1 MANRT
6 LVSSF
11 LTSLVFCTAAHAA
24 DAPTP
29 PKVTYQDHVLPLF
42 RNACLNCHNPD
53 KKKGDL
59 DLSTYAGLTAGGGSG
74 KVVLPGD
81 ADGSTLMKVITWSA
95 EPNMPPKGDKL
106 PDKDLATIR
115 TWIASGA
122 PENSGSK
129 IAAVKPKTDLAVVN
143 STAGKPTGPIAY
155 PKNLPLD
162 PVAIAKRPVALNSI
176 AASPWAPIV
185 AIGGQKQIVLYNS
198 DTLELL
204 GVLPFPEGIP
214 ASLRFSRNGS
224 LLLAGGGIGAK
235 SGRVVA
241 FDVNTGKRVTELG
254 EEFDVVLAA
263 DITPDQSHVALGTPL
278 RTLKLYSTSDG
289 SVEQSVKKHTDWV
302 LAVAFS
308 PDGKLLASADRA
320 GGMWVWEANTL
331 RERYNCAGH
340 RDAVNAVAFRGDS
353 QVVASGSQDGTI
365 KVWSMADGAN
375 ARTITGAHAGGVL
388 SISFTHDGRLV
399 SSGRDGLVKLWGP
412 DGAPLKTYE
421 RFNDLVLHV
430 TFSHDGQRII
440 AGDYSGAIRVF
451 AVGDSKPIGELTANP
466 LTVKDRLAGFEQRL
480 AALKTELDKANAD
493 VKQLTD
499 AATAAAADLKGAT
512 DAQAAAAKSL
522 ETATA
527 NLAAAKTARDNAPAL
542 QAKAQSLAQ
551 ALAKTNAAR
560 DAATQKL
567 TTLQKQLAT
576 LREAAAAASK
586 VAADAKAAADKKP
599 EDKALAETAKKAAA
613 NSTAK
618 AAEVDALSKTIAAK
632 VAESNTLTDTAKKAT
647 ADHQAGAKAAQ
658 DAATAYP
665 AAKAALD
672 KAKADADAAA
682 KTLTAKTQAN
692 QAAQEKLAKAKETAQ
707 KAAATLEAARQEQQK
722 LKTLAAR

>member
-59 DLSTYAGLTAGGGSG
+59 DLSTYSGLTAGGGSG

-185 AIGGQKQIVLYNS
+185 AIGGQKQIVLYNT

-241 FDVNTGKRVTELG
+241 FDVSTGKRVTELG

-365 KVWSMADGAN
+365 KIWSMAEGAN

-399 SSGRDGLVKLWGP
+399 SSGRDGQVKLWGA
-412 DGAPLKTYE
+412 DGAPLKTFE

-451 AVGDSKPIGELTANP
+451 AVGDAKPIGELTANP

-493 VKQLTD
+493 VKQFTD

-527 NLAAAKTARDNAPAL
+527 NLAAAKAARDNAPAL
-542 QAKAQSLAQ
+542 QAKTQSLAQ

-576 LREAAAAASK
+576 LREAAATAGKA
-586 VAADAKAAADKKP
+586 AADAKAAADKKP
-599 EDKALAETAKKAAA
+599 EDKALAEAAKKAAA
-613 NSTAK
+613 TSSAK

-632 VAESNTLTDTAKKAT
+632 VAESNTLTDTAKKAA
-647 ADHQAGAKAAQ
+647 ADHQAAARAAQ

-665 AAKAALD
+665 AAKAAVE
-672 KAKADADAAA
+672 KAKADTDAAA

-692 QAAQEKLAKAKETAQ
+692 QAAQEKLSKGKEAAQ
-707 KAAATLEAARQEQQK
+707 KAAATLEAAKQEQQK